1 MTILFPASLDT
12 LTNPA
17 PTDSRIGHAAQ
28 HADVNDAIE
37 AIEAQIG
44 TTAAPVLARLG
55 GVAGGQTLS
64 GGTAASENLT
74 LASTANATKGKI
86 NLGSASSYDELAA
99 RLGVGTLSPSA
110 KLHALATTEQL
121 RLGYDVSNY
130 LSTTVGNT
138 GEATLAATGGTIIIQ
153 GTAATDGPTLG
164 SELLTSAGWT
174 VPGGWTESPDDVFTH
189 ANGGGTSALS
199 HSAAISNATKY
210 QLSWTITGR
219 TTGSVALAFGGISI
233 AAQTASGLSGPTTT
247 STAGMTITP
256 TNDFDGAISIS
267 LCTLAA
273 VTKSFCSIRNS
284 ASQLCYETRATSAS
298 GNLCVGVQSGQYA
311 LGNSANLTGF
321 GYAALGLAT
330 SALRCTAVGASA
342 GGNITTGRDCSVIG
356 CNSGRFHVTGDQL
369 TALGAYAAY
378 LSTSSQ
384 CLTAVGWGAGYGL
397 NSNCGTCLGAYAG
410 LYQADGS
417 TVLSTAPNCIYLG
430 FMAKGLSDADSYS
443 IVIGASAIGLGANT
457 TVLGTINQTTS
468 ATIYGAGTFSLT
480 NATTNAAVTVG
491 TLTKNVTGAG
501 VGAAGMGPRL
511 TFAAESSTT
520 VDTTQADITA
530 TWTDATHATR
540 KTRLTLSAWD
550 SAAAREGIRIEA
562 DGTVARLG
570 FFGATAVVK
579 PTALTTQLTTLTY
592 TAPGTPDYAIADVT
606 QTTPFGFTTADEG
619 RTVLAVIKNL
629 QDRVAQLE
637 SKLQS
642 LGLLT

>member
-86 NLGSASSYDELAA
+86 NLGSASAYDELAA

-110 KLHALATTEQL
+110 KLHALATTEQF

-164 SELLTSAGWT
+164 SELLATAGWT
-174 VPGGWTESPDDVFTH
+174 VPGGWTESPDDFFAH
-189 ANGGGTSALS
+189 AGGGGTNALS
-199 HSAAISNATKY
+199 HNATITTATKY
-210 QLSWTITGR
+210 QVSWTITGR
-219 TTGSVALAFGGISI
+219 TAGSVNVSVGGQTGFG
-233 AAQTASGLSGPTTT
+233 QSGNGSFGPTTT
-247 STAGMTITP
+247 STAAFTVTP
-256 TNDFDGAISIS
+256 TTDFDGTISALSCKAIATASKAIVYGKTS
-267 LCTLAA
+267 GGTA
-273 VTKSFCSIRNS
+273 VAEMRAGQFSSNMFVGLS
-284 ASQLCYETRATSAS
+284 AGRYATTGFNAVAVGSNALQNLTS
-298 GNLCVGVQSGQYA
+298 GNNDVA
-311 LGNSANLTGF
+311 IGNSAG
-321 GYAALGLAT
+321 AAITVGT
-330 SALRCTAVGASA
+330 YCTLIGQSA
-342 GGNITTGRDCSVIG
+342 GAAITTGNFDTFLGANAGLNITTSSSGVAIGYNAGR
-356 CNSGRFHVTGDQL
+356 
-369 TALGAYAAY
+369 
-378 LSTSSQ
+378 
-384 CLTAVGWGAGYGL
+384 
-397 NSNCGTCLGAYAG
+397 
-410 LYQADGS
+410 YQADGTTALATS
-417 TVLSTAPNCIYLG
+417 SLSTYLG
-430 FMAKGLSDADSYS
+430 TGSRGFSDSDSYS
-443 IVIGASAIGLGANT
+443 IVIGANATGLGANT
-457 TVLGTINQTTS
+457 TVLGTINQTTA
-468 ATIYGAGTFSLT
+468 ATIYGAGTHSLT
-480 NATTNAAVTVG
+480 DATTNAAVTVE

-501 VGAAGMGPRL
+501 VGAAGLGPRL
-511 TFAAESSTT
+511 VFAAESSTT
-520 VDTTQADITA
+520 NDTQQADITA

-540 KTRLTLSAWD
+540 KSRLALSASD
-550 SAAAREGIRIEA
+550 SAAAREGVRIEA
-562 DGTVARLG
+562 DGSVARLG

-579 PTALTTQLTTLTY
+579 PTALTATVAAAPAGGTG
-592 TAPGTPDYAIADVT
+592 TAAGGWDTAGNRDLAIAT
-606 QTTPFGFTTADEG
+606 
-619 RTVLAVIKNL
+619 INNL
-629 QDRVAQLE
+629 KTRVDQLE